1 MSNRAFVCSQ
11 CGSLRRREAGYLE
24 RDGSLPDTYPRCC
37 SAPMEELTK
46 GYAEAATKL
55 DAPER
60 VVWLAAGGHIIRK
73 PGRKWTAAVSE
84 REIAIAR
91 DQLARHLGDDVAA
104 T

>member
-1 MSNRAFVCSQ
+1 MA
-11 CGSLRRREAGYLE
+11 
-24 RDGSLPDTYPRCC
+24 
-37 SAPMEELTK
+37 ELTK

-55 DAPER
+55 DAAER
-60 VVWLAAGGHIIRK
+60 VTWLAAGGHIIRK

-91 DQLARHLGDDVAA
+91 DQLARHLGEDSPA